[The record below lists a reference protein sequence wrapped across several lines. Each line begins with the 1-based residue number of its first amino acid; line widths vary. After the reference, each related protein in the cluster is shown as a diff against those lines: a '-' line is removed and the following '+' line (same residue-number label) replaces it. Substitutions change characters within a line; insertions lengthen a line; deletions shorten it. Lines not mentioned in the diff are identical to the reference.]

1 MTIKVNIRNFGMVA
15 AAYQAACCIELP
27 QILSKH
33 IKGIRFGTEL
43 WTDSKIRAFAF
54 CCVVSM
60 MLMRVMQWMT
70 EQKGYKM
77 STTVLKDELTD
88 IQEVIMVYSS
98 TDAERK
104 ITERSAVQ
112 KKLWKI
118 FELGKI
124 ENQLSLHK

>member
-1 MTIKVNIRNFGMVA
+1 
-15 AAYQAACCIELP
+15 
-27 QILSKH
+27 
-33 IKGIRFGTEL
+33 
-43 WTDSKIRAFAF
+43 
-54 CCVVSM
+54 
-60 MLMRVMQWMT
+60 MQWMT

-88 IQEVIMVYSS
+88 IQEVIIVYSP

-112 KKLWKI
+112 EKLWQI

>member
-1 MTIKVNIRNFGMVA
+1 
-15 AAYQAACCIELP
+15 
-27 QILSKH
+27 
-33 IKGIRFGTEL
+33 
-43 WTDSKIRAFAF
+43 
-54 CCVVSM
+54 
-60 MLMRVMQWMT
+60 
-70 EQKGYKM
+70 
-77 STTVLKDELTD
+77 
-88 IQEVIMVYSS
+88 MVYSS